1 MTARTQN
8 CDNASKNFAE
18 EPDDRTSFGMAG
30 IGTFLPCQLR
40 RAMSAFWGTA
50 VEKCSL

>member
-1 MTARTQN
+1 VIKMESAFVATHESAY
-8 CDNASKNFAE
+8 
-18 EPDDRTSFGMAG
+18 
-30 IGTFLPCQLR
+30 GTFLPCQPR